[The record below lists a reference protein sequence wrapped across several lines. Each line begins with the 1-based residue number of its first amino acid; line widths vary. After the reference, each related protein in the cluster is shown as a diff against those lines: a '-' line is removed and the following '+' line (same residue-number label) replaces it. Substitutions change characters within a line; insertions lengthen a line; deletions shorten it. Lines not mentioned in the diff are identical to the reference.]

1 MLFWYHVHMIDSKTL
16 DHLAHLARLAVPE
29 EEKEQLR
36 TDISN
41 MVAFVDVI
49 QKVDLGPKGETVFT
63 QKNVARDDV
72 VLPLESAYNL
82 VEAAPVHKDGFVQVP
97 KVIGE

>member
-1 MLFWYHVHMIDSKTL
+1 MIDQKTL
-16 DHLAHLARLAVPE
+16 DHLAYLARIEVPE

-41 MVAFVDVI
+41 MVAFIDVI
-49 QKVDLGPKGETVFT
+49 QKVELGPRMDEVFT

-72 VLPLESAYNL
+72 IAPLGSVYDL
-82 VEAAPVHKDGFVQVP
+82 VEASPDHADGFVKVP
-97 KVIGE
+97 KIIG